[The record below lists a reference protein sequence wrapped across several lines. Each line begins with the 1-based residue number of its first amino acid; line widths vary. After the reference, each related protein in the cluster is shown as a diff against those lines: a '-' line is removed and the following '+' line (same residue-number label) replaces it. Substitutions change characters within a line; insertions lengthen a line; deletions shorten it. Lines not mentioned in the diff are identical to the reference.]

1 MPSRRAGMAL
11 GLPASSSDSGN
22 ATPIPSAIGN
32 VRPHAI
38 ASSGSGR
45 PTRLAVWPAA
55 SGPMSSHGLPTTA
68 RLTHDTAAVA
78 VNVSASVI
86 AVRRLR
92 SATEAPTKE
101 PSARPLMKNVSV
113 AAKAKMDGPTT
124 IASTRVQTTSCTNVA
139 NPVSANTDAARPYRV
154 RSHSRD
160 SGFGI
165 RDSREPEAPRFLTRG
180 LVGRSTGTGSVRVVP
195 AIESA
200 SAMLAALATM
210 PVSTVPRRPRTGMSM
225 KPAAREPIAAPAV
238 LAPYNRPA
246 GPPSRAGDATATRTA
261 IGNVA
266 PRATLGTRSTANA
279 VAILTREKTE
289 SPPCSPYAH
298 ANTGTRRA
306 RIPEID
312 SADSATTSSSSA

>member
-1 MPSRRAGMAL
+1 M
-11 GLPASSSDSGN
+11 
-22 ATPIPSAIGN
+22 
-32 VRPHAI
+32 
-38 ASSGSGR
+38 
-45 PTRLAVWPAA
+45 RLAVWPEA
-55 SGPMSSHGLPTTA
+55 SGPMSSHGLPTMA

-86 AVRRLR
+86 AVLRLR
-92 SATEAPTKE
+92 SARDAPTNE
-101 PSARPLMKNVSV
+101 PSARPLMKDVSV

-124 IASTRVQTTSCTNVA
+124 IASTRVHTTSCTNVA
-139 NPVSANTDAARPYRV
+139 NPVSANTDAARPYRA
-154 RSHSRD
+154 RSRD

-165 RDSREPEAPRFLTRG
+165 RDSREREAPRLLTRG
-180 LVGRSTGTGSVRVVP
+180 LAGRSIGTGSVRVVP

-200 SAMLAALATM
+200 SAMLAALATT

-225 KPAAREPIAAPAV
+225 KPAASEPIAAPAV

-246 GPPSRAGDATATRTA
+246 GPPGRAADATATRTA

-279 VAILTREKTE
+279 LAILTMGNTE

-298 ANTGTRRA
+298 ANTGTSRA